1 MYYIRYFWV
10 TPDEFFQSYVQKAAT
25 SAFMAEMV
33 LLVPFLFLCC
43 FIYSPAR
50 AVPAAFGLSFAA
62 AVLVFSAVLMVFEW
76 KERKAAQND

>member
-1 MYYIRYFWV
+1 M
-10 TPDEFFQSYVQKAAT
+10 
-25 SAFMAEMV
+25 
-33 LLVPFLFLCC
+33 FLCC

-62 AVLVFSAVLMVFEW
+62 AVLVFSAVLMIFEW